1 MSEGNPVAGGVGAA
15 GTRSRSVL
23 IVTGTAAAVLT
34 AGLAIQ
40 WVKSQ
45 PGSAAEKQAAGKAT
59 VASTAASRP
68 VEVAAKIT
76 RNGRSIQIPLNDV
89 AQMALRRVG
98 GEVLDSMVNR
108 AVIQLACEEAGV
120 TVTQPDVEQEIHRI
134 AKQFNIPTE
143 TWLQMLQTER
153 NITPEEYSRDVIW
166 PMLALKKLAGD
177 KVEVTDDDL
186 QRAFIRGYGPK
197 AKVRMIMLDNQR
209 RANEVWQKA
218 SASPDDFERLAREN
232 SIEPGSRA
240 LGGSVPPVARYSGSP
255 EVEKA
260 AFKLREGEIS
270 GVIQLGINQYV
281 ILKGE
286 GQTEQIVKDINE
298 VKGQLYTDLMEEKVQ
313 ESVAKLFDELKKTT
327 RVDDYFNGTTTGDV
341 RQVSGQTTPGQNS
354 GVRPASATSASATAA
369 SPAAARPTGSRPQ
382 SPVRQTAP
390 QTR

>member
-1 MSEGNPVAGGVGAA
+1 M
-15 GTRSRSVL
+15 
-23 IVTGTAAAVLT
+23 VTGTAAAVLT

-45 PGSAAEKQAAGKAT
+45 PGSAAEKQAPGKAA
-59 VASTAASRP
+59 VASTAAARP

-108 AVIQLACEEAGV
+108 AVIQLACEESGV

-186 QRAFIRGYGPK
+186 QRAFIRGYGSK

-327 RVDDYFNGTTTGDV
+327 RVDDYFNGTTSGDV
-341 RQVSGQTTPGQNS
+341 RQVSGQTVSGQGS
-354 GVRPASATSASATAA
+354 GVRPASAASV

-382 SPVRQTAP
+382 SPVRQTTP

>member
-45 PGSAAEKQAAGKAT
+45 PGSAAEKQTAGKAT
-59 VASTAASRP
+59 VASTAATRP

-76 RNGRSIQIPLNDV
+76 RNGRSIQIPLNEV

-341 RQVSGQTTPGQNS
+341 RQVSGQTVPGQSS
-354 GVRPASATSASATAA
+354 GVRPASATST
-369 SPAAARPTGSRPQ
+369 SPAASRPTGSRPQ
-382 SPVRQTAP
+382 SPVRQPAP